1 MASPPKQGVSMA
13 STLAPLL
20 SEEGHRKFR
29 REWLSWTHTTFFF
42 CEREGVAV
50 IMATHPLPLL
60 GRGMGGGHGHIRLSF
75 SGREKTTQAC
85 WTTREK
91 AVVSPS
97 PILAALPEVQDQVPD
112 IHADLLRPLMG
123 HTRMELLQLG
133 GLREPLVDRGG
144 SVANVPTAA
153 VVCPGNQGIGSRQAR
168 GPKRSPLE
176 GSTG

>member
-1 MASPPKQGVSMA
+1 MY
-13 STLAPLL
+13 TLPLM
-20 SEEGHRKFR
+20 GKGG
-29 REWLSWTHTTFFF
+29 EWLSWTHTTFFF
-42 CEREGVAV
+42 CEREGVVV

-60 GRGMGGGHGHIRLSF
+60 GRGLGGGHGHMRPSF

-97 PILAALPEVQDQVPD
+97 PILAALPKVQDQVPD

-133 GLREPLVDRGG
+133 GLREPLVRLPCSLGSGG
-144 SVANVPTAA
+144 LFHH
-153 VVCPGNQGIGSRQAR
+153 CPCEIG
-168 GPKRSPLE
+168 G
-176 GSTG
+176 G